1 MSETGKFD
9 TTNILVVTVKARL
22 FDIAFIVRGESI
34 VNHDGLGGRPKRR
47 QKRMPLDLR

>member
-1 MSETGKFD
+1 MSETGKFA
-9 TTNILVVTVKARL
+9 TTKITVKARL